1 MNRKPNAD
9 NIVQWNAII
18 QIYME
23 TLQIIVI
30 AINRNFY

>member
-9 NIVQWNAII
+9 NIVQWNEIF
-18 QIYME
+18 YME

>member
-1 MNRKPNAD
+1 MNRKLNAD
-9 NIVQWNAII
+9 NIVQWNAI

>member
-1 MNRKPNAD
+1 MNRKPNVD
-9 NIVQWNAII
+9 NIVQWNAI

>member
-1 MNRKPNAD
+1 MNKKPNAD
-9 NIVQWNAII
+9 NIVQWNAI